1 MTSISFKPVVYVSG
15 LSGYFRLIDIL
26 YRGGC
31 ALTFYLGPGRT
42 RATITRS
49 RQIGKPP
56 QVLLVLDVMDI
67 GYREIN
73 TPDFTTSP
81 KSRWERLPEWLHY
94 PMAIQD
100 CHPAAP
106 SAAQPLH
113 IHISGSTVTL
123 FTLLTSRQRSIVLVH
138 GLCIHMSRYI
148 PPIHIEPWALGCYL
162 RRTMLPR
169 WD

>member
-1 MTSISFKPVVYVSG
+1 M
-15 LSGYFRLIDIL
+15 

-31 ALTFYLGPGRT
+31 ALTSYLGPGRT
-42 RATITRS
+42 RATITRN

-56 QVLLVLDVMDI
+56 RVLLVLEVMDI

-94 PMAIQD
+94 PMAIQG

-106 SAAQPLH
+106 L
-113 IHISGSTVTL
+113 SGSAPTYTYQWQHRYSPYPPHFSATL
-123 FTLLTSRQRSIVLVH
+123 D
-138 GLCIHMSRYI
+138 C
-148 PPIHIEPWALGCYL
+148 PCPCPCPWAVYTHVPLYPVYPYRAVGIS
-162 RRTMLPR
+162 MLSP
-169 WD
+169 